1 MKVGILGAGVYA
13 IALAD
18 IITSNNH
25 KVTLWTKFEDELNY
39 LTKNRSNKNLEKY
52 IIPEK
57 VDFTTNLKEVMNSDL
72 IIFAV
77 PGDFIASTALIIKD
91 LVNNQHFCI
100 ASKGVYND
108 KTLFEVVKE
117 IVDTNN
123 IGVISG
129 PTFAIDI
136 IKKVPIGFSLATTND
151 ITKQVIIKAL
161 KNDRVAIDLKDDIIG
176 ISICGSLKNIIAI
189 ANGMLS
195 GLSLPISTQS
205 LLITK
210 AIYEIQTIIKY
221 YNGNQ
226 DTIISL
232 AGIGDL
238 ILTCTSEKSRNY
250 TLGYMFGSKDKK
262 EDIEYYMKNTT
273 IEGIAALNQIKGL
286 ITSKIINIPIIS
298 CIYHII
304 YNDETIENLL
314 EIIAK

>member
-1 MKVGILGAGVYA
+1 MKIGILGAGVYA

-25 KVTLWTKFEDELNY
+25 KVTLWTKFEDEMNY
-39 LTKNRSNKNLEKY
+39 LTKNRKNKNLENY
-52 IIPEK
+52 IIPTE
-57 VDFTTNLKEVMNSDL
+57 VNFTTNLKEVMNNDL

-77 PGDFIASTALIIKD
+77 PGDFIAETALAIKA

-100 ASKGVYND
+100 ASKGLYND
-108 KTLFEVVKE
+108 KTLFEVVKK
-117 IVDTNN
+117 IIDTTN

-136 IKKVPIGFSLATTND
+136 IKKVPIGFSLATINND
-151 ITKQVIIKAL
+151 TKEVIIKAL
-161 KNDRVAIDLKDDIIG
+161 KNNRVAIDLKNDIIG

-195 GLSLPISTQS
+195 GLDLPISTQS

-221 YNGNQ
+221 YNGNE
-226 DTIISL
+226 DTIVSL

-238 ILTCTSEKSRNY
+238 ILTCTSKKSRNY
-250 TLGYMFGSKDKK
+250 TLGYMIVSKRQD
-262 EDIEYYMKNTT
+262 EIDDYIKNTT
-273 IEGIAALNQIKGL
+273 IEGIAALNQIQDL
-286 ITSKIINIPIIS
+286 IFSKQINIPIIS
-298 CIYHII
+298 CIYNII
-304 YNDETIENLL
+304 YNKEKIDSLL
-314 EIIAK
+314 EIITK

>member
-1 MKVGILGAGVYA
+1 MKIGILGAGVYA

-25 KVTLWTKFEDELNY
+25 KVTLWTKFEDEMDY
-39 LTKNRSNKNLEKY
+39 LTKNRKNKNLENY
-52 IIPEK
+52 IIPTE
-57 VDFTTNLKEVMNSDL
+57 VNFTTNLKEVMNNDL

-77 PGDFIASTALIIKD
+77 PGDFIAETALSIKT

-117 IVDTNN
+117 IIDTNN

-136 IKKVPIGFSLATTND
+136 IKKVPIGFSLATINSN
-151 ITKQVIIKAL
+151 TKEVIIKAL
-161 KNDRVAIDLKDDIIG
+161 KNNRVAIDLKNDIIG

-189 ANGMLS
+189 GNGMLS
-195 GLSLPISTQS
+195 GLDLPISTQS

-210 AIYEIQTIIKY
+210 AIYEIQTIINY
-221 YNGNQ
+221 YNGNE
-226 DTIISL
+226 DTIVSL

-250 TLGYMFGSKDKK
+250 TLGYMFGNKK
-262 EDIEYYMKNTT
+262 QDEIDDYIKNTT
-273 IEGIAALNQIKGL
+273 IEGIAALNQIQDL
-286 ITSKIINIPIIS
+286 ILSKKINIPIIS
-298 CIYHII
+298 CIYNII
-304 YNDETIENLL
+304 YNKEKIDSLL

>member
-39 LTKNRSNKNLEKY
+39 LTENRGNKSLEKY
-52 IIPEK
+52 IIPKE
-57 VDFTTNLKEVMNSDL
+57 VNFTTNLKEVMNNDL

-77 PGDFIASTALIIKD
+77 PGDFINETALAIKD
-91 LVNNQHFCI
+91 LVNSQHFCI

-108 KTLFEVVKE
+108 KTLCEAVKE
-117 IVDTNN
+117 IIDTNK

-136 IKKVPIGFSLATTND
+136 IKKVPIGFSLATINE
-151 ITKQVIIKAL
+151 ITKQIIVKAL

-189 ANGMLS
+189 ANGILS

-221 YNGNQ
+221 FNGNE
-226 DTIISL
+226 DTIVSL

-273 IEGIAALNQIKGL
+273 IEGIAALNQIKEL
-286 ITSKIINIPIIS
+286 ISSEIINIPIIS
-298 CIYHII
+298 CIYNII
-304 YNDETIENLL
+304 YNNEEIESLL
-314 EIIAK
+314 QIIAK